1 MHRYVTHI
9 YSYISSEKSMHCSM
23 QWLYIDLTCMYS
35 QYISKQCCI
44 CVLCN
49 YILLLQLIT
58 CNYPGKTTLHL
69 LARYMQEKQETCK
82 ICKNTVL
89 QDLQEKFLQESIPF
103 LAGDFASLQ
112 DKYLLAILNVLAKKE
127 FS

>member
-1 MHRYVTHI
+1 MKFIKEGVDRSV
-9 YSYISSEKSMHCSM
+9 
-23 QWLYIDLTCMYS
+23 
-35 QYISKQCCI
+35 
-44 CVLCN
+44 N
-49 YILLLQLIT
+49 
-58 CNYPGKTTLHL
+58 PGKTTLHL